1 MTNPRVVLDSNVI
14 ISSLLFTNG
23 KASRIINLWKKHYF
37 DLITSAYILSEV
49 KKILKDKQLAKKY
62 RFNPV
67 KQARLLSQLTHFST
81 LVEAKNSIQ
90 LGRDNNDIPI
100 LSTAL
105 HGNADYLVTG
115 DRDILV
121 LANNRSIKSL
131 QILSPNEFLH
141 EFMSSDEIMEEY
153 LEDKERS

>member
-37 DLITSAYILSEV
+37 DLITSTYILAEV

-81 LVEAKNSIQ
+81 IVEVKKPIR
-90 LGRDNNDIPI
+90 LGRDENDIPI
-100 LSTAL
+100 LSAAI

-115 DRDILV
+115 DRDLLV
-121 LANNRSIKSL
+121 LANSKNIESI
-131 QILSPNEFLH
+131 QILNPNEFLH
-141 EFMSSDEIMEEY
+141 EFMSSDELMEEY